1 MAIFNS
7 YVKLPEGI
15 YVGNPSKLQDLELLQ
30 NLEPQKLVA
39 FSVASELPKH
49 PEKCLDLKF
58 PSLGR
63 PCRLSLFTL
72 DSAIGSP
79 IWSSFMVVLVRQ
91 RYPTNLYR
99 ITLHIS
105 ICAYIYIHTL
115 CIYIYVFI
123 YVYIYYVYQRW
134 CCYGKM
140 NAGES
145 LTDHRVATKPAG
157 GIWHSLYHIENKLC
171 KYSNSWFSIVFCMF
185 TRGYTIIMGIL

>member
-7 YVKLPEGI
+7 YIKLPEGI

-49 PEKCLDLKF
+49 LEKCLDLKF

-105 ICAYIYIHTL
+105 ICAYIYIHTYIMYL
-115 CIYIYVFI
+115 YIYVFI
-123 YVYIYYVYQRW
+123 YVYIYIMYTSDDVAMVKRMRVSPWRTIGLRPSQPEVY
-134 CCYGKM
+134 
-140 NAGES
+140 
-145 LTDHRVATKPAG
+145 
-157 GIWHSLYHIENKLC
+157 GIRCTTLKISYANTQ
-171 KYSNSWFSIVFCMF
+171 
-185 TRGYTIIMGIL
+185 TRDFLSFFACLPEGIP

>member
-1 MAIFNS
+1 
-7 YVKLPEGI
+7 
-15 YVGNPSKLQDLELLQ
+15 
-30 NLEPQKLVA
+30 LVA

-105 ICAYIYIHTL
+105 ICAYIYIHTYIMYL
-115 CIYIYVFI
+115 YICIYICI
-123 YVYIYYVYQRW
+123 HIL
-134 CCYGKM
+134 CI
-140 NAGES
+140 
-145 LTDHRVATKPAG
+145 PAMMLL
-157 GIWHSLYHIENKLC
+157 W
-171 KYSNSWFSIVFCMF
+171 
-185 TRGYTIIMGIL
+185 